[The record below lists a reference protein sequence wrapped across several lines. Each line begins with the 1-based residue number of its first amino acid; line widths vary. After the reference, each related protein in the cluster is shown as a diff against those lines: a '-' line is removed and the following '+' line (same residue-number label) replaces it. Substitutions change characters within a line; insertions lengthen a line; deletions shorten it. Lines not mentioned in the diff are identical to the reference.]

1 MCCEGEGREGWVSF
15 ALKHGIIKNM
25 GNSFTPAMWNISMV
39 LISRTWA
46 ESVVQICCH
55 TVLIL
60 KNELGNIFV
69 KGLVVGVFLGREWS
83 QSFVCGF

>member
-1 MCCEGEGREGWVSF
+1 
-15 ALKHGIIKNM
+15 
-25 GNSFTPAMWNISMV
+25 MV